1 MINLKGV
8 EIFNSFFYFYKMDKM
23 LYILIVVGLFSCKS
37 NSIAQE
43 KETEKIKPKPKVE
56 KPKFS
61 DLQDDTID
69 PNTVHLIAVIQGVTK
84 NVSICEK
91 SFKTTTTV
99 KVKQIINSGSGITNM
114 ISPGQEITF
123 GFMNSPA
130 NDFDTLKQ
138 RILKNKEVS
147 FKIRE
152 NLCPDMSKTVYEVI
166 GFKTKD

>member
-1 MINLKGV
+1 
-8 EIFNSFFYFYKMDKM
+8 M
-23 LYILIVVGLFSCKS
+23 LYILIVIGLFSCKS

-43 KETEKIKPKPKVE
+43 KEAEKTNPKPKIE

-61 DLQDDTID
+61 DLQDTTID
-69 PNTVHLIAVIQGVTK
+69 PNTLHLIVVMQSVTK
-84 NVSICEK
+84 NASICEK
-91 SFKTTTTV
+91 NFKTIATV

-138 RILKNKEVS
+138 RLPKDKEVS

-166 GFKTKD
+166 GFKTKY

>member
-8 EIFNSFFYFYKMDKM
+8 EIFNSFFYFYTMDKI

-43 KETEKIKPKPKVE
+43 KETEKIKPKVE

-61 DLQDDTID
+61 DLQDNTID
-69 PNTVHLIAVIQGVTK
+69 PNTVHLIAVIQDVTK
-84 NVSICEK
+84 NASICEK
-91 SFKTTTTV
+91 SFKTATTV
-99 KVKQIINSGSGITNM
+99 KVKRIINSGSSITNM

-138 RILKNKEVS
+138 RIPKNKEVS

>member
-1 MINLKGV
+1 
-8 EIFNSFFYFYKMDKM
+8 MDKI
-23 LYILIVVGLFSCKS
+23 LYILIVIGLFSCKS
-37 NSIAQE
+37 NSNAQE
-43 KETEKIKPKPKVE
+43 KETEKTKPKVE

-61 DLQDDTID
+61 DLQDTTID

-84 NVSICEK
+84 NASICEK
-91 SFKTTTTV
+91 NFKTTATV

-138 RILKNKEVS
+138 RIPKDKEVS

-166 GFKTKD
+166 WFKAKD

>member
-1 MINLKGV
+1 MNKI
-8 EIFNSFFYFYKMDKM
+8 
-23 LYILIVVGLFSCKS
+23 LYILIVIGLFSCKS

-43 KETEKIKPKPKVE
+43 KETKTEKTKPKVE

-61 DLQDDTID
+61 DLQDNTID
-69 PNTVHLIAVIQGVTK
+69 PNTVHLIAVIQHVTK

-99 KVKQIINSGSGITNM
+99 KVKQIINSGSGIVNM
-114 ISPGQEITF
+114 ISSGQEITF

-138 RILKNKEVS
+138 RIPKDKEVS
-147 FKIRE
+147 FTIRE
-152 NLCPDMSKTVYEVI
+152 NPCPDMSKTVYEVI
-166 GFKTKD
+166 RFKTKD

>member
-1 MINLKGV
+1 
-8 EIFNSFFYFYKMDKM
+8 MDKI
-23 LYILIVVGLFSCKS
+23 LYIVIVVGLFSCKS

-43 KETEKIKPKPKVE
+43 KETEKTKLKVE

-61 DLQDDTID
+61 DLQDTTID

-84 NVSICEK
+84 NASICEK
-91 SFKTTTTV
+91 SFKTTITV
-99 KVKQIINSGSGITNM
+99 KVKQIINSGSGIVNM

-138 RILKNKEVS
+138 RIPKDKEVS

-152 NLCPDMSKTVYEVI
+152 NLCPNMSKTVYEVI

>member
-8 EIFNSFFYFYKMDKM
+8 ENFNSFFYFYRMDKI

-43 KETEKIKPKPKVE
+43 KEAEKTKPKVE

-61 DLQDDTID
+61 DLQDNTID

-91 SFKTTTTV
+91 NFKTATTV

-123 GFMNSPA
+123 GFMNSPT

-138 RILKNKEVS
+138 RIPKDKEVS